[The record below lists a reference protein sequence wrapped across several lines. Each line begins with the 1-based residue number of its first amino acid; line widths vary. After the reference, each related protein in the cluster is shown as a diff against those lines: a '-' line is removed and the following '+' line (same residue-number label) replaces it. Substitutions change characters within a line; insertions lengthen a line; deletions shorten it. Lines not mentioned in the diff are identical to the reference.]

1 MDQRKIRRPQRGG
14 HAEFQI
20 TLIGEAAEGL
30 RQTTF
35 MVFCECGYAGCREK
49 VEVDLSDYERVRA
62 HPRRFNRERGEGT
75 FT

>member
-1 MDQRKIRRPQRGG
+1 
-14 HAEFQI
+14 
-20 TLIGEAAEGL
+20 
-30 RQTTF
+30 